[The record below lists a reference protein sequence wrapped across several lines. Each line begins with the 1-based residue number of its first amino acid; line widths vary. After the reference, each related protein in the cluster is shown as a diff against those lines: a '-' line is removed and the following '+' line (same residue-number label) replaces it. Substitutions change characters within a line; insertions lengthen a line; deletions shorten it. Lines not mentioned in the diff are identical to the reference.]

1 MWDSEQDDET
11 EHVLPVFEIRR
22 ESRVWS
28 DTECRERMLAL
39 CDMRFELIDGKLF
52 WSDYER
58 QLVLGMLLESL
69 GMDAAIRLGD
79 AQRWREA
86 VLSLDEQ
93 KLTQTVTPS

>member
-11 EHVLPVFEIRR
+11 EHVLPVLDIRR

-28 DTECRERMLAL
+28 DTECGERMLAL
-39 CDMRFELIDGKLF
+39 RDMRFELIDGKLF
-52 WSDYER
+52 WSDFER
-58 QLVLGMLLESL
+58 QLVLGMLLENL

-86 VLSLDEQ
+86 ILSLDEQ
-93 KLTQTVTPS
+93 KLAQTVTPS

>member
-11 EHVLPVFEIRR
+11 EHVLPDLDIRR

-28 DTECRERMLAL
+28 DTECRERMLTVR
-39 CDMRFELIDGKLF
+39 DMRFELIDGKLF
-52 WSDYER
+52 WSDFER
-58 QLVLGMLLESL
+58 QLVLGMLLENL

-86 VLSLDEQ
+86 ILSLDEQ
-93 KLTQTVTPS
+93 KLAQTVTPS